1 MFLSWSVLLYWFMS
15 GAASPE
21 VYTFLQKVCVTKHQ
35 ACPHSPSLS
44 SSRDAGTRFR
54 PLSFQVPKP
63 LFPIAGCPMVQHQ
76 IEACTK
82 LPECKEVFLL
92 GYFQP
97 LQELKKFLQ
106 AVQKDYNISVR

>member
-1 MFLSWSVLLYWFMS
+1 MHD
-15 GAASPE
+15 
-21 VYTFLQKVCVTKHQ
+21 LQKAYASNSQTSL
-35 ACPHSPSLS
+35 HSPSLS

-76 IEACTK
+76 IEACAK
-82 LPECKEVFLL
+82 LPECKEVLLL

-97 LQELKKFLQ
+97 SQELKKFLQ
-106 AVQKDYNISVR
+106 AVQKDYNLSVR